1 VSVPAVLPWH
11 ADVLERVQGSLRASR
26 LPTAFALICPAGWGL
41 VPLTARVV
49 QRLTDLDPAIDPS
62 ELAHQDVRW
71 IEPEGSVIKVDQI
84 RKVNDFAVQT
94 VQSAP
99 RKVVA
104 ILEAERLN
112 PNAANALL
120 KMLEEPPPNTHLIL
134 ATESW
139 GQLLPT
145 IKSRCQRFEVRPDR
159 KMALSWLQGEG
170 LKVDNLKFAWL
181 GYAPLAY
188 TGTDDG
194 LFAMLSEI
202 EKGHLPALK
211 DSGVSLVALLACWY
225 RSIIDRTARKID
237 EQEHASAQSLQDFAE
252 AVLDV
257 RRQLAV
263 SNAANENLLLE
274 SLISRWKKLGE
285 TSVKV

>member
-1 VSVPAVLPWH
+1 MSAPAVLPWH
-11 ADVLERVQGSLRASR
+11 ANVLERIDRSLRANR

-41 VPLTARVV
+41 VSLTARVV

-71 IEPEGSVIKVDQI
+71 IEPEGSVIKIDQI

-104 ILEAERLN
+104 ILQAERLN

-120 KMLEEPPPNTHLIL
+120 KMLEEPPLNTHLIL
-134 ATESW
+134 ATQSW

-159 KMALSWLQGEG
+159 KMALAWLQGEG
-170 LKVDNLKFAWL
+170 VKVDNGKFAWL

-188 TGTDDG
+188 TGSDDG
-194 LFAMLSEI
+194 LFAMLVEI
-202 EKGHLPALK
+202 EKGHLPSLK
-211 DSGVSLVALLACWY
+211 DSGVSLVELLACWY
-225 RSIIDRTARKID
+225 RSLIDRTARKID
-237 EQEHASAQSLQDFAE
+237 EHEHANARKLQDFAE

-257 RRQLAV
+257 RRQLVV
-263 SNAANENLLLE
+263 SNAANENLLIE
-274 SLISRWKKLGE
+274 SLIAHWKKLGE
-285 TSVKV
+285 ISVKV